1 MATYDAIKTV
11 GFLTNE
17 KISNLKYTYIGSRCH
32 TVREREREHEKIW
45 SKPFSITYVLGD
57 SYVSRSSVWTLDFY
71 CV

>member
-32 TVREREREHEKIW
+32 TVRER
-45 SKPFSITYVLGD
+45 T
-57 SYVSRSSVWTLDFY
+57 
-71 CV
+71 

>member
-32 TVREREREHEKIW
+32 TVRERENMKRFGAN
-45 SKPFSITYVLGD
+45 PLV
-57 SYVSRSSVWTLDFY
+57 
-71 CV
+71 